1 MVKYL
6 LNCPGNNLEG
16 RPFLMSCYGPMS
28 VAFSILPF
36 SKWIAVSILSLLL
49 LCISRNMVGYRPF
62 IFLVHV
68 SLDHRDS
75 DKEGC
80 SSLRNWDFAVSE
92 GMSATLSSVSPG
104 GDVFQ
109 HVRKGMKWVFDY

>member
-1 MVKYL
+1 MDCCDY
-6 LNCPGNNLEG
+6 P
-16 RPFLMSCYGPMS
+16 
-28 VAFSILPF
+28 I
-36 SKWIAVSILSLLL
+36 LLL
-49 LCISRNMVGYRPF
+49 LCISGNNRPF
-62 IFLVHV
+62 IFIVHV

-92 GMSATLSSVSPG
+92 GMSETLSSVSPG

-109 HVRKGMKWVFDY
+109 HVRKGMKWVFDD